1 MRKTVD
7 IKEIKSN
14 NENPRYIKDEKFNS
28 LVQSIKDFPEM
39 LEKRPLVV
47 DENMIVIGGNMRLKA
62 LQKAGIK
69 EVHIDIAKGWSDKQK
84 KEFIIKDNIS
94 FGEWDWNVLANDW
107 LPEDLNEWGLD
118 VPNWDEEIKFEE
130 EEDIEEDY
138 SYPNDIEKSHV
149 RMIQLFLNEETE
161 PIFKKYEIKLREK
174 FGTDNVTDTV
184 FESLKELYLQYG
196 KNN

>member
-149 RMIQLFLNEETE
+149 RMIQLFMNEETE
-161 PIFKKYEIKLREK
+161 PIFKKHEIKLREK